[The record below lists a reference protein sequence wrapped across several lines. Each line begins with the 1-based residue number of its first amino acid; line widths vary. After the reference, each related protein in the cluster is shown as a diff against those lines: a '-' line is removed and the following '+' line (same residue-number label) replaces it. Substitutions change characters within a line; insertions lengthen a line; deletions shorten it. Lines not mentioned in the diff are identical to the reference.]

1 MTEYIR
7 FNMADDNIENIKIS
21 MEELEKTP
29 KLCLNMIVKNES
41 KVICRLLESVTPLID
56 SYCICDTGST
66 DDTKEIIRDFFE
78 SKNIPGKVVEEPFKD
93 FGYNRSVALK
103 ACEDMDNADYIL
115 LLDADMV
122 LKIGE
127 KTTPHEFKKSLVH
140 DVYHVFQGNDDFY
153 YKNTRIVKN
162 RRGMYYWGVT
172 HEYVKSPEG
181 STTSRIEKD
190 ILFIN
195 DIGDGGSKADKF
207 IRDINLL
214 TKGLEENPNNDR
226 YTFYLA
232 NSYRDSGNYEKA
244 IEYFKKR
251 IDIGGWYEEIWFS
264 YYSIGKCYKHMNDMP
279 NAIYYWLEGYN
290 FFPNRIENLYEIVSH
305 YRHLGKNRLA
315 YTYFTIANTERTKHP
330 ERDYL
335 FMQKD
340 VYDYKLDYEFT
351 IIGYYCNDHKLNLPQ
366 YCMKVLA
373 HSTCEEHTAKNVLSN
388 YKFYT
393 SRLKDWD
400 TSVDQ
405 NSELLKK
412 VGKKMM
418 EPFANEFNSSTPS
431 MCIND
436 KGDLVVNIRYV
447 NYKIDDNGGYV
458 NKEHIE
464 TKNIIGVFDISNP
477 LEWKQKDEFLLQ
489 YNNEIDNLYV
499 GLEDVRIHSYNGNV
513 YYNANRGLS
522 YHNIK
527 VEHGVIDMNE
537 GVTNS
542 GIISKSAQHDV
553 EKNWVIF
560 NDANNS
566 QKMIYGWHPLVIGNV
581 ESPTRDFENMEYIHT
596 HAVQTPVLFRFL
608 RGSTNGVTIGN
619 EIWFI
624 CHAVSYEDRRYYYHI
639 FVVLDAA
646 TYQLKK
652 YSTLFTFEKEKVEYT
667 LGFIHIK
674 DTNQFYIGYSL
685 MDRETHFMTVSKRVV
700 DGMMITV

>member
-21 MEELEKTP
+21 MEEKEKTP

-41 KVICRLLESVTPLID
+41 KVITRLLESVTPLID

-66 DDTKEIIRDFFE
+66 DDTKEIIRDFFN

-115 LLDADMV
+115 LLDADMI

-127 KTTPHEFKKSLVH
+127 KTTPYEFKKSLTH

-162 RRGMYYWGVT
+162 RCGMYYWGVT

-181 STTSRIEKD
+181 SKTERIDKSV
-190 ILFIN
+190 LFIN

-244 IEYFKKR
+244 IEFFKKR
-251 IDIGGWYEEIWFS
+251 IDLGGWYEEVWFS
-264 YYSIGKCYKHMNDMP
+264 YYSIGKCYKHINDMP

-315 YTYFTIANTERTKHP
+315 YTYFTIANAERTKHP

-340 VYDYKLDYEFT
+340 VYDYKLDYEFS
-351 IIGYYCNDHKLNLPQ
+351 IIGYYCNEDKLNLPQ
-366 YCMKVLA
+366 YCMKVLS
-373 HSTCEEHTAKNVLSN
+373 HSTCEENTAKNVLSN

-393 SRLKDWD
+393 SKLKDWD

-418 EPFANEFNSSTPS
+418 EPFGNEFNSSTPS

-447 NYKIDDNGGYV
+447 NYKIDDKGGYV

-527 VEHGVIDMNE
+527 VEHGLIDMDE
-537 GVTNS
+537 GVTKS
-542 GIISKSAQHDV
+542 GIISKSGQHDV

-560 NDANNS
+560 NDTNNV
-566 QKMIYGWHPLVIGNV
+566 QKMIYGWHPLVIGDV
-581 ESPTRDFENMEYIHT
+581 KSPTRDFENMEYNQT
-596 HAVQTPVLFRFL
+596 HVVDTPILFRFL
-608 RGSTNGVTIGN
+608 RGSTNGLKIGN

-700 DGMMITV
+700 DGMMISV